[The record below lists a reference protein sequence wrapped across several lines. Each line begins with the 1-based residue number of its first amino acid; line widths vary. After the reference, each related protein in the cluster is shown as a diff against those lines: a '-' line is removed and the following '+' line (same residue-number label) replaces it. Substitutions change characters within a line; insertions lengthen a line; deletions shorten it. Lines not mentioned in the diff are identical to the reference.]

1 MRQMLSWDD
10 FRYVKA
16 IADTR
21 SLGGAAELLGV
32 NHSTVFRRLGQIEQQ
47 LGSRLFERGRAGYA
61 PTACGEQMVELA
73 ERMGEDIIAFER
85 KATGQD
91 LRGPGSSARIT
102 PRALRSIEH
111 GGWLWIWRCWN

>member
-1 MRQMLSWDD
+1 MGPMLSWDD

-21 SLGGAAELLGV
+21 SLAGAAELLGV

-47 LGSRLFERGRAGYA
+47 LGSRLFERGRPGYA

-73 ERMGEDIIAFER
+73 ERLGDAMVSFAR
-85 KATGQD
+85 TVTGQ
-91 LRGPGSSARIT
+91 GPRPSRQ
-102 PRALRSIEH
+102 PR
-111 GGWLWIWRCWN
+111 